1 MSDRSIEW
9 SSISETHRQDEC
21 GACSRVHRTVPLGY
35 WCRGR
40 LWDSVGAPRGG
51 AGLGSLPMP
60 AVDDAA
66 EDVDDLERLPERAR
80 IDAPHVLVERSFLR
94 PVRWPTG

>member
-1 MSDRSIEW
+1 
-9 SSISETHRQDEC
+9 
-21 GACSRVHRTVPLGY
+21 
-35 WCRGR
+35 
-40 LWDSVGAPRGG
+40 
-51 AGLGSLPMP
+51 MP

-94 PVRWPTG
+94 PVRWPTGSHTSIRRAPPEWCRSTPWFATRREAGSPSARSPGPPRCGAPRPTRSSTASI